1 MSESARI
8 GCLVMAAGNS
18 LRFGENKLAAELD
31 GKSLIRHALE
41 AVPAELFSVV
51 TVVTQYE
58 EVEKLAAE
66 FGFTCIRNA
75 HPDWGISHTVELG
88 TKAMYDCD
96 AILYMVSDQ
105 PLLSE
110 RSVAKVVEKWKS
122 NTNSIVGAAHSG
134 KRGNPNIFPHAF
146 FDELLQLQEDRGGN
160 AVIRA
165 HEQQLMLV
173 EVGQQE
179 LTDCDTPQALQELK
193 KSAGVR

>member
-1 MSESARI
+1 MSESAKI

-18 LRFGENKLAAELD
+18 VRFGENKLAAQLN

-58 EVEKLAAE
+58 EVEHLAAE
-66 FGFTCIRNA
+66 FGFACIHNA
-75 HPDWGISHTVELG
+75 HPDWGISHTIELG

-110 RSVAKVVEKWKS
+110 DSVAKVVQGWKEHP
-122 NTNSIVGAAHSG
+122 NRIVGVGHNG
-134 KRGNPNIFPHAF
+134 KRGNPNIFPQYF
-146 FDELLQLQEDRGGN
+146 FDELLRLEEDRGGN
-160 AVIRA
+160 TVIRA
-165 HEQQLMLV
+165 HEDQLMLV

-179 LTDCDTPQALQELK
+179 LTDCDTPKALNDLK
-193 KSAGVR
+193 KTIGAE